1 MGVESGKSERRFI
14 NLEEKTVSNTM
25 TNAETS
31 GAEPS
36 DNKIL
41 EVRNLKT
48 YFYTH
53 EGVVK
58 AVDGVSFDL
67 RAGETLGIVGE
78 TGSGKSVTAL
88 SILDLIPKP
97 PGKIVNGEVIF
108 DGKDLLKMT
117 TRELQ
122 KYRGNRISF
131 IFQDP
136 MTSLN
141 PVFTI
146 GNQLMEAI
154 ITHRKMERKEAIRE
168 CIRLLSMVGIPEPER
183 RLNSYPHEFSGGMR
197 QRVMI
202 AMAIA
207 NSPSVLIADE
217 PTTALDVTIQAQ
229 ILELIDKLKTK
240 TKSSVILIT
249 HDLGVIAKYA
259 TRVMVM
265 YAGKPV
271 EFSTVDNIYY
281 KPLHPYTMGLMGSVS
296 RLDEVE
302 KGKLKSIRGVP
313 PSLIDLPPGCAFHV
327 RCEYTR
333 DYCKKE
339 TPPLVEI
346 EKGHFVSCYRA
357 KEFKNGSL
365 KDNKQ

>member
-1 MGVESGKSERRFI
+1 MRT
-14 NLEEKTVSNTM
+14 LEDKILGNS
-25 TNAETS
+25 
-31 GAEPS
+31 
-36 DNKIL
+36 KIL
-41 EVRNLKT
+41 EVKNLKT

-67 RAGETLGIVGE
+67 KVGETIGIVGE

-88 SILDLIPKP
+88 SILGLIPQP
-97 PGKIVNGEVIF
+97 PGKIIDGEVLF
-108 DGKDLLKMT
+108 DGKDLLKMDA
-117 TRELQ
+117 RELQ

-146 GNQLMEAI
+146 GNQLMESI
-154 ITHRKMERKEAIRE
+154 VIHRKMKKREAMEE
-168 CIRLLSMVGIPEPER
+168 CIKLLGMVGIPEPEK
-183 RLNSYPHEFSGGMR
+183 RLGSYPHEFSGGMR

-229 ILELIDKLKTK
+229 ILELIDELKTK
-240 TKSSVILIT
+240 TRSSVILIT

-259 TRVMVM
+259 NRVMVM
-265 YAGKPV
+265 YAGKAV

-281 KPLHPYTMGLMGSVS
+281 NPLHPYTMGLMGSVS

-302 KGKLKSIRGVP
+302 RGKLKSIKGLP
-313 PSLIDLPPGCAFHV
+313 PSLIDLPEGCAFHV
-327 RCEYTR
+327 RCDYVK
-333 DYCKKE
+333 DYCEKE
-339 TPPLVEI
+339 LPPLVEI
-346 EKGHFVSCYRA
+346 EKGHLVSCYRA
-357 KEFKNGSL
+357 KEFKEGSL
-365 KDNKQ
+365 KRA